1 MSMNDNEWQWMPMN
15 ANECQWI
22 PMNANEAN
30 ECQFKSM
37 NVNTAKIIVDIN
49 NTIHDSERKEI
60 ELKFQ
65 NFIFFIRS
73 YDHHKGHV

>member
-1 MSMNDNEWQWMPMN
+1 MNDNL
-15 ANECQWI
+15 
-22 PMNANEAN
+22 
-30 ECQFKSM
+30 
-37 NVNTAKIIVDIN
+37 NVYTAETIVDLN